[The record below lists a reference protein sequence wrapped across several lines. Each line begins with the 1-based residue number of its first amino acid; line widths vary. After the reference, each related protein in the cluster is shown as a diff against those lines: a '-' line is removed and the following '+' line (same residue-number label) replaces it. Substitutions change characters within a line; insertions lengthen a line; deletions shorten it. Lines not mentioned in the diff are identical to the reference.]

1 LLEVTGLDYI
11 SIKSMG
17 IILRVDVDKPYG
29 NSNLLR
35 KISSKL
41 EEDYV
46 SFRILNSKKYLTHL
60 IGFLEFCNENKVPSI
75 LYFRHCTI
83 PNKKVYDLI
92 KIGGH
97 KIGFHAENTRSF
109 ETFDSELSLFREKVK
124 PEKVASFSK
133 HGSGSLKL
141 GKYHYP
147 PFEPQKYLDW
157 SKRLAIEFISGNDI
171 AEKKEDLFA
180 TNNYFSRIFWMEREY
195 RSKDF
200 FDLKMVVEAAK
211 ENDIVVLI
219 HPCNFD
225 STKAVFD
232 DFNELIRLTKMENV
246 GWKVI

>member
-1 LLEVTGLDYI
+1 M
-11 SIKSMG
+11 S

-29 NSNLLR
+29 NSNFLR
-35 KISSKL
+35 KICSKL

-60 IGFLEFCNENKVPSI
+60 IGFLEFCNTNKVPSI

-83 PNKKVYDLI
+83 PNKKVLDLI

-97 KIGFHAENTRSF
+97 KIGLHAENTRSF
-109 ETFDSELSLFREKVK
+109 ETFKNELSLFRKKLNSEKVD
-124 PEKVASFSK
+124 SFSK
-133 HGSGSLKL
+133 HGSGNLKL

-147 PFEPQKYLDW
+147 PFEPQKYLEW
-157 SKRLAIEFISGNDI
+157 SKSLDIRYISGNDI
-171 AEKKEDLFA
+171 AEKKEELFA
-180 TNNYFSRIFWMEREY
+180 ANNYFSRIFWIEREY

-200 FDLKMVVEAAK
+200 FDLKKVVDAAK

-225 STKAVFD
+225 STKAVLD
-232 DFNELIRLTKMENV
+232 DFIELIRLAKMENV
-246 GWKVI
+246 SWKVI